1 MKRLFLALPFLTLLP
16 FTEAAAASSVIHQNG
31 VANVYGVV
39 EVGQSQ
45 PLSISQIGRYNM
57 VGVVQAGNAN
67 TVGISQSG
75 ARNSAFLSQTA
86 LPSASRFR
94 GEMP

>member
-1 MKRLFLALPFLTLLP
+1 MKSLFISLLVVALPATQVF
-16 FTEAAAASSVIHQNG
+16 AASSVVHQTG

-45 PLSISQIGRYNM
+45 PLSISQTGRYNM
-57 VGVVQAGNAN
+57 VGVVQAGSSNS
-67 TVGISQSG
+67 VGISQTG
-75 ARNSAFLSQTA
+75 VRNSAYLSQTA
-86 LPSASRFR
+86 LPSAARFR